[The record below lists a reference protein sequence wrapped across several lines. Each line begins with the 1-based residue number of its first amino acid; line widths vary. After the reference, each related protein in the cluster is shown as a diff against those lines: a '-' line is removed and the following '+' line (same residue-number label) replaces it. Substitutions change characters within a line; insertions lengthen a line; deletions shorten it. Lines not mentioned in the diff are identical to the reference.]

1 MGAMSDL
8 RGLAML
14 LLIAAAGCGSG
25 TEPGRVKVVTTSLPI
40 YCFTANVAGDIA
52 TVENLFPGN
61 VSPHDQQ
68 LSPQDARRLT
78 GTRLIITS
86 GLGLD
91 EWADRILKQQRAQIV
106 EASAHL
112 GNRRIASDQRPG
124 VWNPHFWLDPLL
136 AAHAVTNIMHALQE
150 ADPVN
155 SSTYAQNAAAYV
167 QKLQRLDA
175 EIQSALAP
183 YQGAPI
189 VTYHDAFPYFARR
202 YQLQIACVI
211 EPFADVDPSAQHLSQ
226 LGRTI
231 REKNVRVVF
240 TEKNGASR
248 LAERIRR
255 DWNVKLAQLDPLE
268 SGDLSPTAYEEGMRR
283 NLNVLKRTFDAPVP

>member
-1 MGAMSDL
+1 MSDL
-8 RGLAML
+8 RGLATL

-25 TEPGRVKVVTTSLPI
+25 TEPGRAKVVTTSLPI

-61 VSPHDQQ
+61 VSPHDYQF
-68 LSPQDARRLT
+68 SPQEARKLT
-78 GTRLIITS
+78 GARLIITS
-86 GLGLD
+86 GLGLE
-91 EWADRILKQQRAQIV
+91 EWAGRVLKLQHAQLV
-106 EASAHL
+106 EASAGL
-112 GNRRIASDQRPG
+112 GNRRIASDERPS
-124 VWNPHFWLDPLL
+124 VWNPHFWLDPIL
-136 AAHAVTNIMHALQE
+136 ATHAVTNIMLALQK

-167 QKLQRLDA
+167 EKLQRLDA

-183 YQGAPI
+183 YKGAPI

-202 YQLQIACVI
+202 YQLQIAGVI
-211 EPFADVDPSAQHLSQ
+211 EPVADVDPSAQRLSQ
-226 LGRTI
+226 LRRTI

-240 TEKNGASR
+240 TEKDGASR

-255 DWNVKLAQLDPLE
+255 DLNVKLAPLDPLE
-268 SGDLSPTAYEEGMRR
+268 SGDLNPTAYEEGMRR
-283 NLNVLKRTFDAPVP
+283 NLDVLKRTFDAPVP